1 MKDMRIG
8 QPVTLTSDLYG
19 EDVEYKGEIESLGIG
34 TGSAFSLLPAQ
45 NASGNWIKIVQRL
58 PVKIHLDAQNQ
69 DKYPLRIGLS
79 MVAKVDIKDTDG
91 KLLAKHAKKQA
102 RYNTDVYQ
110 HSLEEVD
117 KLVAKILH
125 DNVGVT
131 AAAQ

>member
-1 MKDMRIG
+1 M
-8 QPVTLTSDLYG
+8 QYT
-19 EDVEYKGEIESLGIG
+19 GEIESLGIG

-58 PVKIHLDAQNQ
+58 PVKIHLDEQNQ

-91 KLLAKHAKKQA
+91 QLLAKESAKKA
-102 RYNTDVYQ
+102 RYNTDVY
-110 HSLEEVD
+110 HNSLEEVD

-125 DNVGVT
+125 ENVGVASVSATTLGTT
-131 AAAQ
+131 ATAQ